1 MKITT
6 QKNKK
11 TPSGG
16 RLSNNDSNSFTRE
29 CIHGAM
35 IYLAQNKPF
44 DKITITE
51 LAKKRAYRELLFTA
65 TTRPKKTFCRK
76 SPTISANA
84 FGTPQTN
91 WNTQPTPIGY
101 ILNVFTG

>member
-6 QKNKK
+6 HKDKK
-11 TPSGG
+11 APSGS

-51 LAKKRAYRELLFTA
+51 LAKKRACQELLFIA
-65 TTRPKKTFCRK
+65 TTRPKRTFCK
-76 SPTISANA
+76 K
-84 FGTPQTN
+84 
-91 WNTQPTPIGY
+91 
-101 ILNVFTG
+101 